1 MFERLGTGLGNSRGV
16 YLGGGVGRGVVVA
29 VDGSEEAFDSDEE
42 PELED
47 VDFFLRS
54 PGFTT
59 KSNGQKGQ
67 QMSKTIHLQSKV
79 NSVIVRLHVATTW
92 FELPFCP
99 SLYLLA
105 ICDGFV
111 ESAMTTRAIMGPRTF
126 VWPCEPLLLL
136 LLLERLLSLPSPR
149 RSFSTCSLEAMDS

>member
-29 VDGSEEAFDSDEE
+29 VDGSEEAFDNDEE

-47 VDFFLRS
+47 VDFLLRS
-54 PGFTT
+54 PGFT
-59 KSNGQKGQ
+59 
-67 QMSKTIHLQSKV
+67 M
-79 NSVIVRLHVATTW
+79 
-92 FELPFCP
+92 
-99 SLYLLA
+99 A
-105 ICDGFV
+105 ICAGFV

-136 LLLERLLSLPSPR
+136 LLLERLLPLPSPR